1 MSDTERQ
8 PASEQTPLLRDASE
22 SNAQD
27 TPLSDEPNTKELI
40 WILGSIWLGVFLAA
54 LGKSGLRL
62 IVGRKLIELNR
73 RYNNCRYAVRAH
85 LVLI

>member
-1 MSDTERQ
+1 MSDTVRE

-27 TPLSDEPNTKELI
+27 TPLSDEPSTKELI

-54 LGKSGLRL
+54 LGMSFNCL
-62 IVGRKLIELNR
+62 IFDLELINS
-73 RYNNCRYAVRAH
+73 
-85 LVLI
+85 